1 MDLIKKNIHMNKL
14 KCKSSLQMTLDNDF
28 NVPDVK
34 PDIEHLVKEQGD
46 IRISDVKAMNG
57 KLIVKGILLFNV
69 IYISDDHSR
78 PVYNLSGEIPFDEVI
93 NMEEGCSDDDV
104 TVRWDLE
111 DLTTGVINSR
121 KLSVKALVRLN
132 VTVEDI
138 YDQETAIGVE
148 SKDDVRYMNKVFPIT
163 GIGVSKKDTYRVK
176 DEIHLPSNKA
186 NIFDIIFHEV
196 DLRNFECRLLD
207 NKFTIKG
214 ELPIFF
220 MYIGEGEENSLEYY
234 ETEIPFN
241 GMVDCSGC
249 SEDMIDN
256 ITCSILNKSLEIK
269 PDSDGEQRIVD
280 VEVVLDLD
288 IKAYQEDEVEAIS
301 DVYSPRKECIPTY
314 RDAVYENLL
323 VKNSSKS
330 RIIDRIRVNEN
341 RPEMLL
347 ICHAGGSVNID
358 EITIVEEGIEVD
370 GVIDVSLLYI
380 SSDDAQPLNSLK
392 GVLPFTQLIE
402 VKGINR
408 NCVYDIKPA
417 LEQMS
422 VIMLD
427 SDEIEV
433 KAVLS
438 LSAIVFEKVTERI
451 MVDLDSQEIDLDKL
465 QAMPSITG
473 YIVKPN
479 ETLWDIAKKFYTTME
494 ALQEMNDLDSTMVHP
509 GDKILVLKQMDE
521 VF

>member
-1 MDLIKKNIHMNKL
+1 MNKL

-46 IRISDVKAMNG
+46 IRISDVKAING
-57 KLIVKGILLFNV
+57 KLIVKGTLLFNV
-69 IYISDDHSR
+69 IYVSDDNSR

-111 DLTTGVINSR
+111 DLTAGMINSR
-121 KLSVKALVRLN
+121 KLSVKAVVRLN
-132 VTVEDI
+132 VAVEDI
-138 YDQETAIGVE
+138 YDQETAVGVE
-148 SKDDVRYMNKVFPIT
+148 SSDDVRYMNKVFSIT

-186 NIFDIIFHEV
+186 NIFDIIYQEV
-196 DLRNFECRLLD
+196 DLRNVECRLMD
-207 NKFTIKG
+207 NKFTVKG

-220 MYIGEGEENSLEYY
+220 MYIGEGEDNNLEYY

-241 GMVDCSGC
+241 GMIDCSGC

-256 ITCSILNKSLEIK
+256 ITCNILNKSMEVK

-280 VEVVLDLD
+280 VEVVLNLD

-323 VKNSSKS
+323 VKNSSKN
-330 RIIDRIRVNEN
+330 RIVDRIRVDESK
-341 RPEMLL
+341 PAMLQ
-347 ICHAGGSVNID
+347 ICHAGGAVKID
-358 EITIVEEGIEVD
+358 DITTVEDGIEVD
-370 GVIDVSLLYI
+370 GVIDVNLLYI
-380 SSDDAQPLNSLK
+380 SADDARPLNNMR
-392 GVLPFTQLIE
+392 GVLPFTQLVE
-402 VKGINR
+402 VKGINK

-438 LSAIVFEKVTERI
+438 ISAIVFERITERV
-451 MVDLDSQEIDLDKL
+451 MVDLESEDINLDKL

-494 ALQEMNDLDSTMVHP
+494 ALQEMNDLDSIVVHP

>member
-1 MDLIKKNIHMNKL
+1 
-14 KCKSSLQMTLDNDF
+14 MTLDNDF

-46 IRISDVKAMNG
+46 IRINDVKTMNG
-57 KLIVKGILLFNV
+57 KLVVKGTLAFNV
-69 IYISDDHSR
+69 IYISDDNST
-78 PVYNLSGEIPFDEVI
+78 PVHNLSGEIPFDEVI
-93 NMEEGCSDDDV
+93 NMEESCSDDDV

-111 DLTTGVINSR
+111 DLTAGIINSR
-121 KLSVKALVRLN
+121 KLSVKAVVRLN

-148 SKDDVRYMNKVFPIT
+148 SDEDIRYMNKIFPIT

-176 DEIHLPSNKA
+176 DEIHLPSNKS
-186 NIFDIIFHEV
+186 NIYDIIYNEV
-196 DLRNFECRLLD
+196 DLRNVEYRLMD
-207 NKFTIKG
+207 SKFTVKG

-220 MYIGEGEENSLEYY
+220 MYIGEGEDSSLEYY

-241 GMVDCSGC
+241 AMIDCGGC

-256 ITCSILNKSLEIK
+256 ITCNILNKSMEVK

-301 DVYSPRKECIPTY
+301 DVYSPKKECLPTY
-314 RDAVYENLL
+314 REAIYENLL
-323 VKNSSKS
+323 VKNGSKT
-330 RIIDRIRVNEN
+330 RISDRIHVDES
-341 RPEMLL
+341 RPEMLQ
-347 ICHAGGSVNID
+347 ICHASGDVKID
-358 EITIVEEGIEVD
+358 DINIVEEGLEVE
-370 GVIDVSLLYI
+370 GVIDVSMLYI
-380 SSDDAQPLNSLK
+380 SADDAKPLNNIK
-392 GVLPFTQLIE
+392 GVLPFTQVIE
-402 VKGINR
+402 VKGMSKD
-408 NCVYDIKPA
+408 CVYDVKPS

-422 VIMLD
+422 VNMLD

-433 KAVLS
+433 KVVLS
-438 LSAIVFEKVTERI
+438 LSAIVFEKIVEKI
-451 MVDLDSQEIDLDKL
+451 MVELDYEDIELEKL
-465 QAMPSITG
+465 QSMPSITG
-473 YIVKPN
+473 YVVKPN

-494 ALQEMNDLDSTMVHP
+494 ALQDMNGLESTTVHA
-509 GDKILVLKQMDE
+509 GDKLLILKEMDE